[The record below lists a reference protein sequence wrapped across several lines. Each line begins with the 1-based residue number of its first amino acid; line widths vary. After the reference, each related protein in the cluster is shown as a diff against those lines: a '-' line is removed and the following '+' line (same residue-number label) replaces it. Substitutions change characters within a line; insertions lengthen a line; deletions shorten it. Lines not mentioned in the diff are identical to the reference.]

1 MIKKKRNGLLFLCSF
16 LVCGL
21 MAPVYGAGDSAGAE
35 RSAADYFTETELE
48 EDGNESSF
56 RRTED
61 VNRGPGITA
70 AVSVADES
78 QGETGPKIHDI
89 TLGEKYHEEFG
100 LYEQSLNNQYFLYSN
115 VGNGGITDQPVYV
128 DIPADLIFTMEKDGT
143 PIPYASKQRVGEKGT
158 YVLRITAVYDKSVP
172 LSEQEEY
179 RTVFR
184 FRIDN
189 KAPAATAE
197 AAGGSGT
204 GLFGEAGVAGQ
215 PGTSEAAGTES
226 GGIPDG
232 SGEGAGTAGEEVI
245 VGPNGET
252 ADSAKENETSG
263 GEQDAGTPAG
273 ETEPGN
279 AGETADSDEAA
290 DETGAGSK
298 NIRIQTY
305 DKEKNAYRVV
315 FSNGFTFLSKVPENM
330 ITSSAVQLILEEDS
344 DCKLY
349 LGEEE
354 IPWETDIKLTE
365 FGQYRLV
372 SGDEEFGFEITNT
385 YVNRDEFSAPVGT
398 KITGAEFQNEKV
410 SLTNGRSFAMKED
423 GKYTFSLTGEGGER
437 YSVVLNRDT
446 AAPEFTVTVERQ
458 QAVITYLAND
468 MAEITLQKK
477 GEEPKAFSSTM
488 VTAPG
493 NYTLTVTDRAGNATS
508 QEFTLKYHLNT
519 YAVTAIVMILAGII
533 GGVVFLTRK
542 KRNLGV
548 R

>member
-21 MAPVYGAGDSAGAE
+21 MTPVYGARDSAAAE
-35 RSAADYFTETELE
+35 RSAADYFSEVELE
-48 EDGNESSF
+48 KDENEAAF
-56 RRTED
+56 RGTED
-61 VNRGPGITA
+61 ANRGPGITA
-70 AVSVADES
+70 AVSVADETL
-78 QGETGPKIHDI
+78 GETGPKIHDI

-184 FRIDN
+184 FRIDD

-197 AAGGSGT
+197 AAGRGNGA
-204 GLFGEAGVAGQ
+204 GLFGEAGLSGQ
-215 PGTSEAAGTES
+215 PGMSEAAGTES
-226 GGIPDG
+226 GDIQAGT
-232 SGEGAGTAGEEVI
+232 GEGAGTAGEEVI

-252 ADSAKENETSG
+252 AGTEKEEETSG
-263 GEQDAGTPAG
+263 KEPGTSAG

-279 AGETADSDEAA
+279 AGETANPDEAA
-290 DETGAGSK
+290 GEVEAGSK
-298 NIRIQTY
+298 NIRMQTY

-437 YSVVLNRDT
+437 YNVVLNRDT
-446 AAPEFTVTVERQ
+446 AAPEFTVKVERQ

-468 MAEITLQKK
+468 MAAITLQKK

-488 VTAPG
+488 ITAPG
-493 NYTLTVTDRAGNATS
+493 KYTLTVTDRAGNATS